1 MLFPAL
7 PVPQNRTFIRTLHG
21 SSKPQ
26 RADGVFGVPG
36 IKKLVASDMTLAAS
50 WKGWVKL
57 IYFEISKKCRRTT
70 QPAFWRLAP
79 LRRAFESLKGG
90 VALFV
95 AEPKKKRHLQSRCPF
110 LLSFVAEKDTV
121 WKALRLN
128 GFRVLRNLWFC
139 FSALFSSH
147 FRTPL

>member
-1 MLFPAL
+1 MLLPAL

-57 IYFEISKKCRRTT
+57 IF
-70 QPAFWRLAP
+70 
-79 LRRAFESLKGG
+79 
-90 VALFV
+90 
-95 AEPKKKRHLQSRCPF
+95 
-110 LLSFVAEKDTV
+110 
-121 WKALRLN
+121 
-128 GFRVLRNLWFC
+128 
-139 FSALFSSH
+139 
-147 FRTPL
+147 